1 MRSEREAMHDLSDY
15 AQQREP
21 QPSRAAAQAPEAQ
34 ATHAHPTG
42 ADQDAAVAQPTILP
56 VGNEPPAWNEWHQQL
71 AEVDRERFGR
81 IVAIDT
87 TDNVLTAADRLQEE
101 WKRKREL
108 RARFPYRGGRP

>member
-1 MRSEREAMHDLSDY
+1 LS
-15 AQQREP
+15 
-21 QPSRAAAQAPEAQ
+21 S
-34 ATHAHPTG
+34 
-42 ADQDAAVAQPTILP
+42 
-56 VGNEPPAWNEWHQQL
+56 NELPAWNEWHQQL